1 MFSVPD
7 LTSITIVTVT
17 FDDLVEWN
25 NEVYDKSNDEEN
37 VQNVSCI
44 QLRRTRPE
52 QIFSSMFNEE

>member
-37 VQNVSCI
+37 VQNVSGI
-44 QLRRTRPE
+44 QLRRTRRE